1 MFGDAWVLHIPPRG
15 PVRCPRVLL
24 PPLEIHAQVQLIIWG
39 CEVPLQRARRERP
52 GKTRPR
58 AKPLSG
64 AWPEQPATTA
74 PGVRAGQGRRFHRTA
89 QHRQTRHSQGLSQK
103 CQGRR
108 CQGPGQRVQGRSFQG
123 LGQQSQGPCQPDQ
136 GRGSGHTG
144 QRRRLLGL
152 QARIHGQPS
161 CRNVQAR
168 CAMHLRRRRG

>member
-1 MFGDAWVLHIPPRG
+1 MAPGCYTSLPAAPSDARGCSTPPSRYMRRCSSLFGDVKSLYNG
-15 PVRCPRVLL
+15 LG
-24 PPLEIHAQVQLIIWG
+24 E
-39 CEVPLQRARRERP
+39 
-52 GKTRPR
+52 